1 MPEIVECPS
10 CHRQLKVPETLL
22 NQRVK
27 CPSCQTSF
35 EALPSSASTSAAPAP
50 PAPPPLPPPAPERVS
65 AAPVPRVSGGVPP
78 SGQRPGKVQ
87 AIGIMTLVGG
97 ILAVINFLIVITSF
111 GLGSMGIC
119 CIWPG
124 FYYGLVVGVM
134 AIVKGA
140 ALIGANAANETP
152 PKAVAI
158 MQIINIINFDVANL
172 VMGILTLVFLG
183 DPEVA
188 ACYRDPNA
196 SNAG

>member
-1 MPEIVECPS
+1 MSFLSPAAQGAGDLVEPAGEVSIVRDVVRGVAELGIDVGS
-10 CHRQLKVPETLL
+10 
-22 NQRVK
+22 
-27 CPSCQTSF
+27 SG
-35 EALPSSASTSAAPAP
+35 AAGASASGRPDAGARLGGARAARLGRRP
-50 PAPPPLPPPAPERVS
+50 PA
-65 AAPVPRVSGGVPP
+65 
-78 SGQRPGKVQ
+78 QKPGKVQ

-97 ILAVINFLIVITSF
+97 ILALINFLIVITSF

-119 CIWPG
+119 CVWPG
-124 FYYGLVVGVM
+124 FYYGLVVGIM

-140 ALIGANAANETP
+140 ALIGANASNETP

-188 ACYRDPNA
+188 ACYRDPN
-196 SNAG
+196 SGPNPR